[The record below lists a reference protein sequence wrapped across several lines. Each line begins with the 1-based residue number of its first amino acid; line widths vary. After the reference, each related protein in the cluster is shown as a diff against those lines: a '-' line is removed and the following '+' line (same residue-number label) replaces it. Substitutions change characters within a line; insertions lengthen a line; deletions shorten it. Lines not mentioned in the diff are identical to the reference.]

1 MSDKIKKIKET
12 AETFKLLSIIS
23 NIGFVMVGC
32 IITGFFLGFAINKY
46 LLDSKNMIV
55 IMVFTLLGVISGFYN
70 VYKFIMKKI
79 L

>member
-1 MSDKIKKIKET
+1 MPEKIKKLKET
-12 AETFKLLSIIS
+12 TETFRLLSIVS

-32 IITGFFLGFAINKY
+32 IITGFFIGFAINKY

-55 IMVFTLLGVISGFYN
+55 ILIFTLLGVISGFYN
-70 VYKFIMKKI
+70 VYKLIMNKI